1 MIKFIH
7 IRTGLKGGITIGY
20 KLELTP
26 HFRRVTYAV
35 ARCNSKENYNKKI
48 GRAVT
53 TGRLHAGHTRVFAV
67 ADNNEKIVD
76 IIIRHAGV

>member
-1 MIKFIH
+1 MTKFIH

-20 KLELTP
+20 NFDPLT
-26 HFRRVTYAV
+26 RVVRYAV

-53 TGRLHAGHTRVFAV
+53 TGRLGAYHDRAFTIAE
-67 ADNNEKIVD
+67 NERIVD
-76 IIIRHAGV
+76 AIIRHAGV